1 MQPQDAIFMARALE
15 LARQGLGRTSP
26 NPTVGAVIVRDG
38 QVVGEGYHQKAG
50 TPHAEIHALRAAGEK
65 ARGAT
70 LYVTLE
76 PCCHYG
82 RTPPCT
88 EAIIAAGIKRVVAAM
103 ADPNPRVA
111 GGGFRAL
118 SQAGIEVETGL
129 LADEARRLNEA
140 FIKYITT
147 GRPWVTLKM
156 ALTLDG
162 KIATRTGAARWITG
176 PAARQRAH
184 ELRDIH
190 DAILVGIGTVLAD
203 DPELTTRLP
212 DGRGRDAIRVILDS
226 HLRLPLSARVVN
238 LQSEA
243 PTLVVT
249 TPSAPAAARE
259 NLAARGVEVLVLPE
273 EDGRV
278 AWQPLLA
285 ELARRQVTS
294 ILVEGGAE
302 VNATALAAG
311 IVDKVVAFIAPK
323 IFGGREAPAPVG
335 GLGVADPATAWK
347 LEKLAV
353 ERCGEDIMLSG
364 YLLKRG
370 EEPCLPG

>member
-1 MQPQDAIFMARALE
+1 MQPQDAVFMARALE

-26 NPTVGAVIVRDG
+26 NPAVGAVIVRDG
-38 QVVGEGYHQKAG
+38 RVVGEGYHRKAG

-88 EAIIAAGIKRVVAAM
+88 GAIIAAGIKRVVAAM

-176 PAARQRAH
+176 PAARERAH

-190 DAILVGIGTVLAD
+190 DAVLVGIGTVLAD

-249 TPSAPAAARE
+249 TPSAPAAARK
-259 NLAARGVEVLVLPE
+259 NLEARGVEVLILPE

-285 ELARRQVTS
+285 ELSRRQVTS

-311 IVDKVVAFIAPK
+311 VVDKVVAFIAPK

-335 GLGVADPATAWK
+335 GRGVADPATAWR